1 MQITQEL
8 LHNLLDYNP
17 ETGILTWKRRCQEM
31 FPNKGTMESWNN
43 RCAGASPSHVDNLG
57 YVSTSILDKDIHAH
71 RVAFLHYHGYLP
83 EIVDHKNRIKTDN
96 RICNLRASNKSTNA
110 CNSKIR
116 SDNSTGVKG
125 VDFHKLSG
133 KYRAR
138 VRLNKKE
145 YRLGL
150 FKTIEEAAEAANAKR
165 AELHGEFASYK

>member
-43 RCAGASPSHVDNLG
+43 RCAGTSPSHVDNIG
-57 YVSTSILDKDIHAH
+57 YVSTSILDKNIHAH
-71 RVAFLHYHGYLP
+71 RVVFLYCHGYLP

-116 SDNSTGVKG
+116 ADNSTGVKG
-125 VDFHKLSG
+125 VGIHKQTG

-138 VRLNKKE
+138 IKANKRE
-145 YRLGL
+145 YNLGL
-150 FKTIEEAAEAANAKR
+150 FDTVELAAIAINAKR